1 MQKEVFRSIR
11 GYENRYEV
19 SNLGRIRSLK
29 RFSNKQLVKERILKT
44 QLNRVQLYKDG
55 KSEYIN
61 VSTLVYK
68 SFGFRLLYY
77 KLIKY
82 ICL

>member
-1 MQKEVFRSIR
+1 MQKEVFRSIK
-11 GYENRYEV
+11 GYESRYVV
-19 SNLGRIRSLK
+19 SNLGRVKSLK

-44 QLNRVQLYKDG
+44 QLNRVQLYKEG

-68 SFGFRLLYY
+68 SFGLRLLYY
-77 KLIKY
+77 KLISY

>member
-44 QLNRVQLYKDG
+44 QLNRVQLYKEG
-55 KSEYIN
+55 KSEYVN

-68 SFGFRLLYY
+68 SFGLRLLYY
-77 KLIKY
+77 KLISY